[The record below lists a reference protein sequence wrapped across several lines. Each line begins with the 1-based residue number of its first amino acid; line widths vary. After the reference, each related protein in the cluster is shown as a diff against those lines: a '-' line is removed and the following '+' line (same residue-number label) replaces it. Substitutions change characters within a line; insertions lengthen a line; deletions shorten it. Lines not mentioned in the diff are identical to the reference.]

1 MRGGAGRGHYRPAV
15 SLRVVTWN
23 LKGSA
28 RPDIGAVAAHLR
40 DVGADVVAVQEIQ
53 RSQARRLAGRLDA
66 RSVRWSFKHFPVRTW
81 PEGMAIVGVT
91 VPVTVRAHALSARW
105 LPWSWRRRIFQAA
118 AVPARSEDGP
128 ATLVNVHFSTGEAA
142 ARRAVELAEVVAV
155 IDAAGLPGIM
165 VGDTNDD
172 PDSALFRQMAAAG
185 LRDTWLVAHPGS
197 VEPDGATNWRGW
209 RRGTKKPPT
218 RRIDV
223 VAAGDGVSVGE
234 VTVPR
239 FGEAGFEVFPSLS
252 DHLPLSATL
261 GIRPP
266 QGA

>member
-1 MRGGAGRGHYRPAV
+1 M

-28 RPDIGAVAAHLR
+28 RPDLRAVAAHLR
-40 DVGADVVAVQEIQ
+40 DVGADIVAVQEIQ
-53 RSQARRLAGRLDA
+53 RRQARRLAGLLDA
-66 RSVRWSFKHFPVRTW
+66 RSVRWSFKHFPLRTW
-81 PEGMAIVGVT
+81 PEGMAVVGIT
-91 VPVTVRAHALSARW
+91 VPVTVRAHALSSRW
-105 LPWSWRRRIFQAA
+105 RLWSWRRRIFQAA
-118 AVPARSEDGP
+118 AVPGRGEDGP
-128 ATLVNVHFSTGEAA
+128 ATLCNVHFSTGDMG

-155 IDAAGLPGIM
+155 IDAAGLPGIL

-172 PDSALFRQMAAAG
+172 PDSALFRRMAEAG
-185 LRDTWLVAHPGS
+185 LRDAWLVAHPGS

-209 RRGTKKPPT
+209 RPGTKKPPT

-223 VAAGDGVSVGE
+223 VAAGDGVSVE
-234 VTVPR
+234 DATVPR
-239 FGEAGFEVFPSLS
+239 FGEPGFEVFPSLS